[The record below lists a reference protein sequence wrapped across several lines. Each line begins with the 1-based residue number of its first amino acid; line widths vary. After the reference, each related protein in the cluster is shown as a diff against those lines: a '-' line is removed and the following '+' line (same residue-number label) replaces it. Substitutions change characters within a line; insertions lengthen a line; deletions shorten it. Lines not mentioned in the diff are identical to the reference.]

1 MAKMSNPRA
10 NNISYQRPDHPK
22 NLRLVG
28 QFTGIG
34 RKFKQFSGTNL
45 KSWQWFLL
53 LYVAGTGSLLLLVS
67 FLKVAM
73 KLI

>member
-1 MAKMSNPRA
+1 MKPNFNPLTKHFG
-10 NNISYQRPDHPK
+10 IQRQIHPK
-22 NLRLVG
+22 HLQLVG
-28 QFTGIG
+28 QIAGIG

-53 LYVAGTGSLLLLVS
+53 LYVAGTGCLLVLVT